1 MLEEKERLD
10 SILVKR
16 KMFESRQKAKFAIEE
31 GHIFVNGKV
40 VDKSSRMIG
49 VNDKVEIKG
58 QTLPFV
64 SRGGLKLEKAI
75 RVFELNLAGK
85 VCADIGASTGGFTD
99 CMLQNKTKK
108 VYAIDVG
115 HDQLAEEIK
124 KNKKVINMEGTNIK
138 EIDTSLIEPID
149 FIGADVSFISIT
161 HVLPKIYELL
171 KIRGQAILLIKPQ
184 FEAGQANITKT
195 GVVKDSKIHKKIVL
209 NIGLIANKLGFKVRD
224 IDYSPIKGPAGN
236 IEYLLYIEKNEN
248 NLFNSF
254 DIKNKIEEVV
264 NLAFKNLK

>member
-1 MLEEKERLD
+1 MLEEKDRLD
-10 SILVKR
+10 SVLVKR
-16 KMFESRQKAKFAIEE
+16 KLFESRQKAKFAIEE
-31 GHIFVNGKV
+31 GNIFVNGKM
-40 VDKSSRMIG
+40 VDKSSKVIAAT
-49 VNDKVEIKG
+49 DKIEIRG
-58 QTLPFV
+58 EILPFV

-75 RVFELNLAGK
+75 HVFRINLGEK

-99 CMLQNKTKK
+99 CMLQNKAKK

-115 HDQLAEEIK
+115 HDQLAEKLKED
-124 KNKKVINMEGTNIK
+124 KKVINMEGTNIK
-138 EIDTSLIEPID
+138 ELDTSLIEPID
-149 FIGADVSFISIT
+149 FISSDVSFISVT

-171 KIRGQAILLIKPQ
+171 KIRGQAVLLIKPQ
-184 FEAGQANITKT
+184 FEAGKANITKT
-195 GVVKDSKIHKKIVL
+195 GVVKDSKIHKKIIL
-209 NIGLIANKLGFKVRD
+209 NIGLIANKLGFKVKD